1 MREALSTRLSF
12 ASAKPSLF
20 AGHLLARSAYPLA
33 VPPHPGCPGC
43 LGGLGCPPS
52 NGIPCGRP
60 VHWKAAFLAGDQH
73 PTKLPL
79 ITSKNYGIILS
90 KDLEKLYAHYQTCI
104 RIAQLP

>member
-1 MREALSTRLSF
+1 MACHFPAVSVVPVVS
-12 ASAKPSLF
+12 AS
-20 AGHLLARSAYPLA
+20 PLK
-33 VPPHPGCPGC
+33 
-43 LGGLGCPPS
+43 

-79 ITSKNYGIILS
+79 ITSKNYEIILS

-104 RIAQLP
+104 GIAQLP